1 MYIYAEIGFEHII
14 VILNHSIK
22 FKYTYLHA
30 VYCSMI
36 YNFFLYLLYHNNYL
50 RILKNI

>member
-1 MYIYAEIGFEHII
+1 MYIYTEIGFKHII
-14 VILNHSIK
+14 VILNDSIK

-36 YNFFLYLLYHNNYL
+36 YNFFYIYHNYSH
-50 RILKNI
+50 ILKNI